1 MIKLKVGDSV
11 WHPCSIDIIEHKVIS
26 ITQYENFTHCNVRAV
41 KNVGACGRVEV
52 ILDVRKDTL
61 LFVELVDEDTLPYA
75 RGLQDF
81 VEGKYYTTLNEARVE
96 FYKVQ
101 ERLALRDVENLE
113 KRLKDAKSIYETVK
127 LLIKTFKEDIND
139 ATNNTTT

>member
-1 MIKLKVGDSV
+1 MIELKVGDSV
-11 WHPCSIDIIEHKVIS
+11 WHPCSIDIIEHKVVS
-26 ITQYENFTHCNVRAV
+26 ITQYENFTHCNVRSV

-101 ERLALRDVENLE
+101 ERLTLRDVENLE
-113 KRLKDAKSIYETVK
+113 KRLKDAKLIHEKVK
-127 LLIKTFKEDIND
+127 LLIKTFQDDKG
-139 ATNNTTT
+139 TST

>member
-1 MIKLKVGDSV
+1 MIELKVGDSV
-11 WHPCSIDIIEHKVIS
+11 WHPCSLDIIEHKVIS
-26 ITQYENFTHCNVRAV
+26 ITQYERFTHCHVRSV

-81 VEGKYYTTLNEARVE
+81 VEGKYYTTLNEARIE

-127 LLIKTFKEDIND
+127 LLIKTFKEDIN

>member
-1 MIKLKVGDSV
+1 MFNLKVGDSV
-11 WHPCSIDIIEHKVIS
+11 WHPCNLDIIEHKVIS
-26 ITQYENFTHCNVRAV
+26 ITQYEGFTHCNVRSV

-81 VEGKYYTTLNEARVE
+81 VEGKYYTTLNKARIE
-96 FYKVQ
+96 FYNVQ
-101 ERLALRDVENLE
+101 ERLTLRDVENLE
-113 KRLKDAKSIYETVK
+113 KRLKDAKLLHEKVK
-127 LLIKTFKEDIND
+127 LLIKTFKDDQGPSI
-139 ATNNTTT
+139 

>member
-1 MIKLKVGDSV
+1 MSKIEVGDSV
-11 WHPCSIDIIEHKVIS
+11 WHPCSLDIIEHKVTS
-26 ITQYENFTHCNVRAV
+26 ITQYEGFTHCNVRSV

-61 LFVELVDEDTLPYA
+61 LFVELVDEDILPYA

-81 VEGKYYTTLNEARVE
+81 VEGKYYTNLNEAKIE

-101 ERLALRDVENLE
+101 ESLARQDMEDCDRRYKE
-113 KRLKDAKSIYETVK
+113 SAKRFKQIT
-127 LLIKTFKEDIND
+127 LLIQTLKEDIND
-139 ATNNTTT
+139 KGTST